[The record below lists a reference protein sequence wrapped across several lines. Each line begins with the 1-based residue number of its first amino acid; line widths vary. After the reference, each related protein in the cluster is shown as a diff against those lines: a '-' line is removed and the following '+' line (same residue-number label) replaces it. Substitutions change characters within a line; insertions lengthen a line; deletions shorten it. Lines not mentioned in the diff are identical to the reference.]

1 MEKKKIV
8 IANWKMKLNVKDSL
22 ELAQKYAE
30 TITEIADKEVAVCPS
45 EIVLTE
51 IKNIIKDSPVKLGAQ
66 NVFWEDAGSY
76 TGEISASMLQEVG
89 CEYAIIGHSERREN
103 LLENYEMIHQKIK
116 AILDHSQI
124 IPVLCVGESL
134 KDKELE
140 KQDYVII
147 EQLQQSFSGV
157 KLLPNQQVI
166 VAYEPIWAIGTG
178 QVIKPQ
184 DAENMH
190 EIIIAA
196 LVDLFG
202 VDIVKN
208 QFRIIYGGSVNNK
221 NAKDFKALDNIDGFL
236 VGGASLKAEEF
247 LEIIKAL

>member
-1 MEKKKIV
+1 M
-8 IANWKMKLNVKDSL
+8 
-22 ELAQKYAE
+22 
-30 TITEIADKEVAVCPS
+30 
-45 EIVLTE
+45 
-51 IKNIIKDSPVKLGAQ
+51 
-66 NVFWEDAGSY
+66 
-76 TGEISASMLQEVG
+76 
-89 CEYAIIGHSERREN
+89 
-103 LLENYEMIHQKIK
+103 
-116 AILDHSQI
+116 
-124 IPVLCVGESL
+124 
-134 KDKELE
+134 
-140 KQDYVII
+140 
-147 EQLQQSFSGV
+147 
-157 KLLPNQQVI
+157 
-166 VAYEPIWAIGTG
+166 AYEPIWAIGTG

-247 LEIIKAL
+247 FRKLLKHYNLCGITYFHYFNLICGIVIIYIVTKKFPAVANLDFR